1 MGREPPYCDEYL
13 HGALVCALSRGYE
26 EIFRFLVSEGVW
38 LEYQNPKLGKTVLH
52 LASQLQYP
60 AMTQI
65 LLVHGAEVEARCAAG
80 RTALHYCSNS
90 PNRWESLMLLL
101 EFDADVHA
109 RDIQENTPLHWA
121 AVRRNL
127 NGVRLLLVYGADR
140 DARNAF
146 GLTPL
151 ERAQL
156 LGCFDWSVAHELHP
170 EAYP

>member
-1 MGREPPYCDEYL
+1 MARIPEPQDGKDSPPSGLPAAIPGHDPDP
-13 HGALVCALSRGYE
+13 ARSRRRSWG
-26 EIFRFLVSEGVW
+26 
-38 LEYQNPKLGKTVLH
+38 
-52 LASQLQYP
+52 
-60 AMTQI
+60 
-65 LLVHGAEVEARCAAG
+65 EVRR
-80 RTALHYCSNS
+80 RTDGLHYCSNF
-90 PNRWESLMLLL
+90 PNRWASLMLLL

-127 NGVRLLLVYGADR
+127 NAVRLLLVYGADR

-151 ERAQL
+151 ERAQF